1 MPKRTTHLCL
11 VPDKAVEKYKE
22 QQTYSDSFAQSE
34 GVVDYVPVS
43 ETVPSA
49 SQIIQNQ
56 HNHYYQNAKATALA
70 YPPLAKEDARVSDHT
85 DSRADDVLMT
95 LILSTGLS
103 LFLLGF
109 LLAVAIGR

>member
-11 VPDKAVEKYKE
+11 VPDKAVEKYR
-22 QQTYSDSFAQSE
+22 QQQMFSDSYASSGE
-34 GVVDYVPVS
+34 VVDYVPAS
-43 ETVPSA
+43 ETVPKA

-56 HNHYYQNAKATALA
+56 HNHYYQNARAASLDC
-70 YPPLAKEDARVSDHT
+70 PPLDNEDGRVSGPAPA
-85 DSRADDVLMT
+85 RADDVLMA